1 MKKINTNTFYEDHL
15 YSLCCLR
22 GIECESV
29 YSFIILHKFFNSTLV
44 LKATPFPVHRANF
57 VFGKGVFVFLRF
69 TVYAQRF
76 TLFLFLLII
85 KFIFINK
92 FCNSGLVSESHP
104 ICHFEV
110 SRNLLSLFFVKKT
123 NEKRLVFD
131 FRRSKLVSAIQYFK
145 SFATQTVKYFN
156 HSLQLFDTRLQII

>member
-29 YSFIILHKFFNSTLV
+29 YSFMILHTFFNSTLV

-57 VFGKGVFVFLRF
+57 VFGKGVFL
-69 TVYAQRF
+69 F
-76 TLFLFLLII
+76 TLYGLRLTFYVLFFLAVTLSDFRFIEKENSIEMSLFLM
-85 KFIFINK
+85 
-92 FCNSGLVSESHP
+92 
-104 ICHFEV
+104 
-110 SRNLLSLFFVKKT
+110 SLFFVKKT

-131 FRRSKLVSAIQYFK
+131 FRRSK
-145 SFATQTVKYFN
+145 
-156 HSLQLFDTRLQII
+156 